1 MLRSSAVWVVFALL
15 GIVFFGVSVALFTLP
30 GSRPFGF
37 VTLVCAVVVLVSAQ
51 VGHRRSRLRR

>member
-15 GIVFFGVSVALFTLP
+15 GIVFFGVSVALFAQA

-37 VTLVCAVVVLVSAQ
+37 VTLVCAVVVLVSAW

>member
-15 GIVFFGVSVALFTLP
+15 GVVFLAVSAALLTQS
-30 GSRPFGF
+30 GSRSFGF
-37 VTLVCAVVVLVSAQ
+37 VTCICAVVVLVSDR

>member
-15 GIVFFGVSVALFTLP
+15 GIVFFGVSVALFTLS

-37 VTLVCAVVVLVSAQ
+37 VTLVCAVVVLVSVK

>member
-15 GIVFFGVSVALFTLP
+15 GIVFFGVSVALFAQP
-30 GSRPFGF
+30 GSRRFGF
-37 VTLVCAVVVLVSAQ
+37 VTFVCAVVVLVSAW